1 MASDADWV
9 EDVRRWCLAGREVE
23 GGYVVD
29 SPPPPINDS
38 RDAIGYEAA
47 LPSLQSRYWP
57 DAPATAAKKLR

>member
-9 EDVRRWCLAGREVE
+9 EEVRRWCLAGREVE
-23 GGYVVD
+23 GGYVVA
-29 SPPPPINDS
+29 SPPPPITDS

-57 DAPATAAKKLR
+57 DAPATGAEPMR